1 MKKSF
6 KVVLI
11 LGIFIFISNGT
22 KAQLDTAWIQNLYQ
36 DQYIFPPIIDTN
48 YTSTNT
54 SFSTE
59 PSVQVLALETYYPNN
74 NSNTARFLTGFSQR
88 YEVDDSVKI
97 MGTSLLVDVLGSSG
111 NNVVSISIW
120 DTTMTTML
128 YSKGFFLAGYSSGY
142 QLPAT
147 TIYPYIEFIF
157 DTTLTLYEDYN
168 VAVEFLNRCKGS
180 LGPAAPLFM
189 TLSDYTNPSMDL
201 LSDFCTPYG
210 ICTKYRPYV
219 KFECSDNL
227 DWIHVDSVTN
237 WLNFYYSYHCLARY
251 QASLVISNV
260 PNLPTCDSV
269 VYKAI
274 GLCPIRALE
283 DTLSDGNDTI
293 LNGGD
298 TLSNGNDTILN
309 GGDST
314 NNALQLSKQLDES
327 VKLSPIPA
335 DEVLNISSDYNI
347 LSIEVFDAMNRF
359 IERKELN
366 ATTLQLNIGKYQSG
380 TYFIRIK
387 TDKGLVKKKFIVS

>member
-11 LGIFIFISNGT
+11 LGIFILISNGT

-97 MGTSLLVDVLGSSG
+97 MGTSLLVQVLGSSG

-168 VAVEFLNRCKGS
+168 VAVEFLNRCKG
-180 LGPAAPLFM
+180 
-189 TLSDYTNPSMDL
+189 
-201 LSDFCTPYG
+201 
-210 ICTKYRPYV
+210 
-219 KFECSDNL
+219 
-227 DWIHVDSVTN
+227 
-237 WLNFYYSYHCLARY
+237 
-251 QASLVISNV
+251 
-260 PNLPTCDSV
+260 
-269 VYKAI
+269 
-274 GLCPIRALE
+274 
-283 DTLSDGNDTI
+283 
-293 LNGGD
+293 
-298 TLSNGNDTILN
+298 
-309 GGDST
+309 
-314 NNALQLSKQLDES
+314 
-327 VKLSPIPA
+327 
-335 DEVLNISSDYNI
+335 
-347 LSIEVFDAMNRF
+347 
-359 IERKELN
+359 
-366 ATTLQLNIGKYQSG
+366 
-380 TYFIRIK
+380 
-387 TDKGLVKKKFIVS
+387 

>member
-1 MKKSF
+1 MRR
-6 KVVLI
+6 
-11 LGIFIFISNGT
+11 GIFTFIFALFGLVSLQ
-22 KAQLDTAWIQNLYQ
+22 AQLDTAWIQNLYQ

-59 PSVQVLALETYYPNN
+59 PYAQVLALQTYYPNN
-74 NSNTARFLTGFSQR
+74 NSITARFMTGFSQR

-97 MGTSLLVDVLGSSG
+97 MGTSLLVQVLGSSG

-180 LGPAAPLFM
+180 LGPAVPLFM

-237 WLNFYYSYHCLARY
+237 WLDFYHSYHCQARY

-269 VYKAI
+269 VYKTI

-298 TLSNGNDTILN
+298 
-309 GGDST
+309 ST
-314 NNALQLSKQLDES
+314 NSALQLSKQLDDA
-327 VKLSPIPA
+327 VRLSPIPA
-335 DEVLNISSDYNI
+335 DEILNIKSDYNI

-359 IERKELN
+359 IECKELN
-366 ATTLQLNIGKYQSG
+366 ATTLQLNISKYQSG